1 MRGAL
6 HASTATF
13 VQVQVYPVAVVVT
26 VLGVYVVGV
35 VLQRLDAGAVVVA
48 IVFADPHPPG
58 GIITLQEVFP
68 FVSILT
74 IGLLLGQVPVTLL
87 W

>member
-1 MRGAL
+1 
-6 HASTATF
+6 
-13 VQVQVYPVAVVVT
+13 VVVT

-35 VLQRLDAGAVVVA
+35 VLQRLDEGAVGEGMVLAV
-48 IVFADPHPPG
+48 PHPPG